1 VDFYAT
7 LETSGMWNLS
17 QAMPI
22 KLAGVDCDPDD
33 INVANPDFGGFA
45 LEPDHFGAAL
55 PREGSELFLVN
66 ASTGLRLRG
75 GPGTDFETHK
85 VLAPGSQVRILLTQG
100 EWSQVDTTGDDQADG
115 FVYSAYLK
123 PVAV

>member
-1 VDFYAT
+1 MSRPTIYRRDP
-7 LETSGMWNLS
+7 SGCCHKQNGRRYHRCDCSVWVQGSLS
-17 QAMPI
+17 
-22 KLAGVDCDPDD
+22 GEYV
-33 INVANPDFGGFA
+33 
-45 LEPDHFGAAL
+45 
-55 PREGSELFLVN
+55 RES
-66 ASTGLRLRG
+66 LRLRG